1 MQWALKAEILYGSLY
16 VELAWWDFLSNEK
29 ILKSKLR
36 LTSFVPGL
44 VSVTCQFQSYKA
56 VIVFVILKQ
65 QQKEQQK
72 EK

>member
-16 VELAWWDFLSNEK
+16 VELAWWDFNEK
-29 ILKSKLR
+29 ILKSKLK
-36 LTSFVPGL
+36 LTRFVPGL

-65 QQKEQQK
+65 QQKEQEK